1 MYQIKQETMRRK
13 REKIKLTEKE
23 EDLIRAIRNYR
34 KSYPNGYPQM
44 LYFIQ
49 QLVDELTDLP

>member
-1 MYQIKQETMRRK
+1 MRK
-13 REKIKLTEKE
+13 RTEKINLTEKE
-23 EDLIRAIRNYR
+23 EELIRAIRNYQ

-44 LYFIQ
+44 LYYIQ